1 MHSSGTI
8 AQGLTPREK
17 FSIFLHVMHIHAVT
31 KYSTG
36 VICQRSHSL
45 QYRSIFLNVISEQQ
59 LTKLIGA
66 LVLRHYKTT
75 KSGHFTFGFLQEKD
89 CKCKYHWQFSETCTE
104 QLRVQFCQASI
115 STFTQFSA
123 LPRCTMLCQRY
134 HVRCN

>member
-1 MHSSGTI
+1 MHSSETI

-36 VICQRSHSL
+36 VICQRSQSL
-45 QYRSIFLNVISEQQ
+45 QYHSVFLDVISEQQ
-59 LTKLIGA
+59 LMKLIGA

-75 KSGHFTFGFLQEKD
+75 KSRHFTFGFLQEKD

-104 QLRVQFCQASI
+104 QLSTVLSGKHFHLHTVQCL
-115 STFTQFSA
+115 TKMYNA
-123 LPRCTMLCQRY
+123 LPKVSCKM
-134 HVRCN
+134 